1 MNYSSYPQTNN
12 TLTSVTKHYTQ
23 TTVYLQTSTMSA
35 MITIACGRPS
45 SSRRRT
51 TQQRSTSLSA
61 YMPKGLRSTQSG
73 VTQRR
78 TTVAKKVQPKSF
90 RSNYR
95 VPTTETMKPSGRWTT
110 KLQVKDATTVA
121 HTTRYQPK
129 VRVQVQVDEASAK
142 KKDWE
147 ARHAYWMKKEGERR
161 AAKSAAKKAAKQAWK
176 DGAAERLAAK
186 LRKAQEEKARQEE
199 LARQQEAEDS
209 DSSDGD
215 FFSSS
220 EDEEEEKE
228 DFPALP
234 TVAKVSKKVS
244 FKDDS
249 ENLMKPPCD
258 TKVFNTEDPPSSISD
273 EEEEEVILL
282 TRSANAWKPK
292 RLREEPKVVTSKKEQ
307 QKKWHDELLAIWRKE
322 YEASTNSWADTADL
336 CDDLAT
342 INALRLELGLP
353 QLDDDGEEIVEEEI
367 TTDQFGRPSADN
379 SAW

>member
-1 MNYSSYPQTNN
+1 MA
-12 TLTSVTKHYTQ
+12 
-23 TTVYLQTSTMSA
+23 A

-45 SSRRRT
+45 SSRR

-61 YMPKGLRSTQSG
+61 YMPKGFSTQSG
-73 VTQRR
+73 VSQRR
-78 TTVAKKVQPKSF
+78 TTVAKKVQPKVF
-90 RSNYR
+90 RSNYK
-95 VPTTETMKPSGRWTT
+95 VPVVEQMKPTGRWTS
-110 KLQVKDATTVA
+110 KLQVKDATMVA
-121 HTTRYQPK
+121 HTTRFQPRVQ
-129 VRVQVQVDEASAK
+129 VRVQVKPQVKRNS
-142 KKDWE
+142 
-147 ARHAYWMKKEGERR
+147 RPCAYCKEEGCHIRTCDKL
-161 AAKSAAKKAAKQAWK
+161 AAKNARKNASKKAAKKAWK
-176 DGAAERLAAK
+176 DAAAERLAAK
-186 LRKAQEEKARQEE
+186 IRKAEEEKARQEE

-220 EDEEEEKE
+220 EEEEEEVE

-234 TVAKVSKKVS
+234 TVAKVTKKVS

-273 EEEEEVILL
+273 DEEDKEEIVL

-292 RLREEPKVVTSKKEQ
+292 RLREEPKVVTPKTD
-307 QKKWHDELLAIWRKE
+307 QKQVWHDKLLAIWRKE

-336 CDDLAT
+336 ADDLAT

-353 QLDDDGEEIVEEEI
+353 QLDEDGEEIVEEEI

>member
-1 MNYSSYPQTNN
+1 MA
-12 TLTSVTKHYTQ
+12 
-23 TTVYLQTSTMSA
+23 A

-45 SSRRRT
+45 SSRRST
-51 TQQRSTSLSA
+51 TQQRSSSLSA

-95 VPTTETMKPSGRWTT
+95 VPTTETMKPTGRWTA

-129 VRVQVQVDEASAK
+129 VRVQVKVDEASAK

-161 AAKSAAKKAAKQAWK
+161 AAKSAAKKAWK

-220 EDEEEEKE
+220 EDEVEEEE

-273 EEEEEVILL
+273 EEEDKEEIVL

-292 RLREEPKVVTSKKEQ
+292 RIRQKTDQEQ
-307 QKKWHDELLAIWRKE
+307 HDELLAIWRKE
-322 YEASTNSWADTADL
+322 YEASTGSWADMTDL

-342 INALRLELGLP
+342 INALRLELRLP
-353 QLDDDGEEIVEEEI
+353 QLNDEGEEIVEEEI

>member
-1 MNYSSYPQTNN
+1 MA
-12 TLTSVTKHYTQ
+12 
-23 TTVYLQTSTMSA
+23 A

-45 SSRRRT
+45 SSRRST
-51 TQQRSTSLSA
+51 TQQRSNSLSA
-61 YMPKGLRSTQSG
+61 YMPKGTSTKSG
-73 VTQRR
+73 VHQRR
-78 TTVAKKVQPKSF
+78 TTVVKPQQSRTF

-95 VPTTETMKPSGRWTT
+95 VPVTEQMKPSGRWTA
-110 KLQVKDATTVA
+110 KLQVNDATTVA
-121 HTTRYQPK
+121 HTTRHQPK

-147 ARHAYWMKKEGERR
+147 ARHAYWMMKEGERK
-161 AAKSAAKKAAKQAWK
+161 AAKSAAKKASKKAWK
-176 DGAAERLAAK
+176 DGAAQRLAAK

-220 EDEEEEKE
+220 DEEEEVEEE

-234 TVAKVSKKVS
+234 TVAKSVS
-244 FKDDS
+244 FKNDS

-258 TKVFNTEDPPSSISD
+258 TKVFNKEDPPSSISEDD
-273 EEEEEVILL
+273 EEEEEIVL

-292 RLREEPKVVTSKKEQ
+292 RLRQTDQEQ
-307 QKKWHDELLAIWRKE
+307 HDELLAIWRKD
-322 YEASTNSWADTADL
+322 YEASDGSWGDQADL
-336 CDDLAT
+336 TDDLAT
-342 INALRLELGLP
+342 INALRQELGLP
-353 QLDDDGEEIVEEEI
+353 ELNDNGEEITINE
-367 TTDQFGRPSADN
+367 FGRPSADN

>member
-1 MNYSSYPQTNN
+1 MA
-12 TLTSVTKHYTQ
+12 
-23 TTVYLQTSTMSA
+23 A

-45 SSRRRT
+45 SSRR

-95 VPTTETMKPSGRWTT
+95 VPTTEAMKPSGRWTA

-147 ARHAYWMKKEGERR
+147 ARHAYWMKKEGERK

-176 DGAAERLAAK
+176 DAAAQRLAAK
-186 LRKAQEEKARQEE
+186 IRKAEEDKARQEE

-220 EDEEEEKE
+220 EEEEEEVE

-234 TVAKVSKKVS
+234 TVAKVTKKVS

-258 TKVFNTEDPPSSISD
+258 TKVFNTEDPPTSISD
-273 EEEEEVILL
+273 EDDEEEIVL

-292 RLREEPKVVTSKKEQ
+292 RLRQKTEQEE
-307 QKKWHDELLAIWRKE
+307 HDELLAIWRKD
-322 YEASTNSWADTADL
+322 YENSTGGWADTADL
-336 CDDLAT
+336 ADDLAT
-342 INALRLELGLP
+342 INALRVNLGLP
-353 QLDDDGEEIVEEEI
+353 ELDEDGEEIVEEEI

>member
-1 MNYSSYPQTNN
+1 MA
-12 TLTSVTKHYTQ
+12 
-23 TTVYLQTSTMSA
+23 A

-45 SSRRRT
+45 SSRRST
-51 TQQRSTSLSA
+51 TQQRSNSLSA
-61 YMPKGLRSTQSG
+61 YMPKGLHSTQSG
-73 VTQRR
+73 VHQRR
-78 TTVAKKVQPKSF
+78 TTVVKPQQSRTF

-95 VPTTETMKPSGRWTT
+95 VPVTEQMKPSGRWTA
-110 KLQVKDATTVA
+110 KLQVNDATTVA
-121 HTTRYQPK
+121 HTTRHQPK

-147 ARHAYWMKKEGERR
+147 ARHAYWMMKEGERK
-161 AAKSAAKKAAKQAWK
+161 AAKSAAKKASKKAWK
-176 DGAAERLAAK
+176 DGAAQRLAAK

-220 EDEEEEKE
+220 DEEEEEEE

-249 ENLMKPPCD
+249 ENLMKPPCE

-273 EEEEEVILL
+273 EEEDEEEIVL

-292 RLREEPKVVTSKKEQ
+292 RIRQKTDQEQ
-307 QKKWHDELLAIWRKE
+307 HDELLAIWRKD
-322 YEASTNSWADTADL
+322 YEASDGSWGDQADL
-336 CDDLAT
+336 ADDLAT
-342 INALRLELGLP
+342 INALRVGLSLP
-353 QLDDDGEEIVEEEI
+353 ELDDDGVEI
-367 TTDQFGRPSADN
+367 TIDEFGRPSADN

>member
-1 MNYSSYPQTNN
+1 MKIEVFCFQVFSIIPPNKKQT
-12 TLTSVTKHYTQ
+12 TSVTNTTKQ
-23 TTVYLQTSTMSA
+23 TTQLVTSTMAA
-35 MITIACGRPS
+35 MITITCGRPS
-45 SSRRRT
+45 TSRRST
-51 TQQRSTSLSA
+51 TQQRSNSLSA
-61 YMPKGLRSTQSG
+61 YMPKGLHSTKSG
-73 VTQRR
+73 VHQRR
-78 TTVAKKVQPKSF
+78 ANVVKPQQNRNF

-95 VPTTETMKPSGRWTT
+95 VPATEQMKPSGRWTA
-110 KLQVKDATTVA
+110 KLQVKDAATVA

-129 VRVQVQVDEASAK
+129 VRVQVKPDDASAK

-147 ARHAYWMKKEGERR
+147 TRHAYWMKKEGERK
-161 AAKSAAKKAAKQAWK
+161 AAKSAAKKASKKAWK

-199 LARQQEAEDS
+199 LARQQEEEDS

-220 EDEEEEKE
+220 EDEVEEEE

-258 TKVFNTEDPPSSISD
+258 TKVFNKEDPPSSISD
-273 EEEEEVILL
+273 DEEDKEEIVL

-292 RLREEPKVVTSKKEQ
+292 WRRPQGDQLILDQIKEKEAELTS
-307 QKKWHDELLAIWRKE
+307 
-322 YEASTNSWADTADL
+322 YSTDSWADSCEIEELEAEIEEL
-336 CDDLAT
+336 RAKLA
-342 INALRLELGLP
+342 
-353 QLDDDGEEIVEEEI
+353 
-367 TTDQFGRPSADN
+367 
-379 SAW
+379 

>member
-1 MNYSSYPQTNN
+1 
-12 TLTSVTKHYTQ
+12 
-23 TTVYLQTSTMSA
+23 

-45 SSRRRT
+45 TSRRRT
-51 TQQRSTSLSA
+51 TQQRSNSLSA
-61 YMPKGLRSTQSG
+61 YMPKGVRSTQSG

-78 TTVAKKVQPKSF
+78 TTVAKKVQPKNF

-95 VPTTETMKPSGRWTT
+95 IPATETMKPTGRWTA
-110 KLQVKDATTVA
+110 KLKVKDATTVA

-129 VRVQVQVDEASAK
+129 VRVQVQVDDASAK

-147 ARHAYWMKKEGERR
+147 TRHAYWMKKDGERK

-220 EDEEEEKE
+220 EEEEEEEEE

-258 TKVFNTEDPPSSISD
+258 TKVFNKEDPPSSISEDDED
-273 EEEEEVILL
+273 EEEIVL

-292 RLREEPKVVTSKKEQ
+292 RLRKTDQEQ
-307 QKKWHDELLAIWRKE
+307 HDELLAIWRKD
-322 YEASTNSWADTADL
+322 YEASTNSWADISDLADG
-336 CDDLAT
+336 LAT
-342 INALRLELGLP
+342 INALRQELALP
-353 QLDDDGEEIVEEEI
+353 ELNENGEEI

>member
-1 MNYSSYPQTNN
+1 MA
-12 TLTSVTKHYTQ
+12 
-23 TTVYLQTSTMSA
+23 A

-51 TQQRSTSLSA
+51 TQQRSNTLSA
-61 YMPKGLRSTQSG
+61 YMPKGLSSTQSG

-95 VPTTETMKPSGRWTT
+95 VPTTETMKPTGRWTA

-147 ARHAYWMKKEGERR
+147 ARHAYWMKKEGERK
-161 AAKSAAKKAAKQAWK
+161 AAKSAAKKKAKQAWK

-209 DSSDGD
+209 DSSEGD

-273 EEEEEVILL
+273 EEEEEEVILL

-292 RLREEPKVVTSKKEQ
+292 RLREEPKVVNPK
-307 QKKWHDELLAIWRKE
+307 KKWHDELLAIWRKE
-322 YEASTNSWADTADL
+322 YEASTNSWADIADL
-336 CDDLAT
+336 ADDLAI
-342 INALRLELGLP
+342 INGLRLELGLP
-353 QLDDDGEEIVEEEI
+353 ELNENGEEIVEEKI

>member
-1 MNYSSYPQTNN
+1 MA
-12 TLTSVTKHYTQ
+12 
-23 TTVYLQTSTMSA
+23 A

-45 SSRRRT
+45 SSRR
-51 TQQRSTSLSA
+51 TQQRSNTLSA

-95 VPTTETMKPSGRWTT
+95 VPTTEAMKPTGRWTA

-176 DGAAERLAAK
+176 DAAAQRLAAK
-186 LRKAQEEKARQEE
+186 IRKAEEDKARQEE

-220 EDEEEEKE
+220 EEEEEEVE

-234 TVAKVSKKVS
+234 TVAKVTKKVS

-273 EEEEEVILL
+273 DEEDKEEIVL

-292 RLREEPKVVTSKKEQ
+292 RLREEPKVVTPKTD
-307 QKKWHDELLAIWRKE
+307 QKQVWHDKLLAIWRKE

-353 QLDDDGEEIVEEEI
+353 QLDDDGEEIVEPEI

>member
-1 MNYSSYPQTNN
+1 MKIEVFCFQVFSIIPPNKKQT
-12 TLTSVTKHYTQ
+12 TSVTNTTKQ
-23 TTVYLQTSTMSA
+23 TTQLVTSTMAA
-35 MITIACGRPS
+35 MITITCGRPS
-45 SSRRRT
+45 TSRRST
-51 TQQRSTSLSA
+51 TQQRSNSLSA
-61 YMPKGLRSTQSG
+61 YMPKGLHSTKSG
-73 VTQRR
+73 VSQRR
-78 TTVAKKVQPKSF
+78 TTVVKKVQSKNF

-95 VPTTETMKPSGRWTT
+95 VPATEQMKPSGRWTA
-110 KLQVKDATTVA
+110 KLQVKDAATVA

-129 VRVQVQVDEASAK
+129 VRVQVKPDDASAK

-147 ARHAYWMKKEGERR
+147 TRHAYWMKKEGERK
-161 AAKSAAKKAAKQAWK
+161 AAKSAAKKASKKAWK

-199 LARQQEAEDS
+199 LARQQEEEDS

-220 EDEEEEKE
+220 DEEEEVEEE

-234 TVAKVSKKVS
+234 TVAKSVS
-244 FKDDS
+244 FKNDS

-258 TKVFNTEDPPSSISD
+258 TKVFNKEDPPSSISEDDED
-273 EEEEEVILL
+273 EEEIVL

-292 RLREEPKVVTSKKEQ
+292 RLRQKTDKEQ
-307 QKKWHDELLAIWRKE
+307 HDELLAIWRKE
-322 YEASTNSWADTADL
+322 YEASTNSWADISDL
-336 CDDLAT
+336 ADDLAT
-342 INALRLELGLP
+342 INALREKLGLTE
-353 QLDDDGEEIVEEEI
+353 LNDNGEEI

>member
-1 MNYSSYPQTNN
+1 MA
-12 TLTSVTKHYTQ
+12 
-23 TTVYLQTSTMSA
+23 A

-51 TQQRSTSLSA
+51 TQQRSNTLSA
-61 YMPKGLRSTQSG
+61 YMPKGLLSTQSG

-95 VPTTETMKPSGRWTT
+95 VPTTETMKPTGRWTA

-129 VRVQVQVDEASAK
+129 VRVQVKVDEASAK

-209 DSSDGD
+209 ESSDGD

-220 EDEEEEKE
+220 EEEEEEEE

-234 TVAKVSKKVS
+234 TVAKVTKKVS

-273 EEEEEVILL
+273 EEEEEEVILL

-292 RLREEPKVVTSKKEQ
+292 RLREEPKVVTPKTD
-307 QKKWHDELLAIWRKE
+307 QKQAWHDKLLAIWRKE
-322 YEASTNSWADTADL
+322 YEASTNSWADISDL
-336 CDDLAT
+336 ADDLAI

-353 QLDDDGEEIVEEEI
+353 ELNENGEEMVEEEI

>member
-1 MNYSSYPQTNN
+1 MA
-12 TLTSVTKHYTQ
+12 
-23 TTVYLQTSTMSA
+23 A

-45 SSRRRT
+45 SSRRST
-51 TQQRSTSLSA
+51 TQQRSSSLSA
-61 YMPKGLRSTQSG
+61 YMPKGLRSSQSG

-95 VPTTETMKPSGRWTT
+95 VPTTEAMKPTGRWTA

-129 VRVQVQVDEASAK
+129 VRVQVQVDDASAK

-147 ARHAYWMKKEGERR
+147 ARHAYWMKKEGERK

-199 LARQQEAEDS
+199 IARQQEAEDS

-220 EDEEEEKE
+220 EEEEEEVE

-234 TVAKVSKKVS
+234 TVAKVTKKVS

-273 EEEEEVILL
+273 EDEEEEVILL
-282 TRSANAWKPK
+282 TRSANAWKPR
-292 RLREEPKVVTSKKEQ
+292 RLREEAEVVNPK
-307 QKKWHDELLAIWRKE
+307 KKWHDELLAIWRKE
-322 YEASTNSWADTADL
+322 YEASTNSWADISDL
-336 CDDLAT
+336 ADDLAT
-342 INALRLELGLP
+342 INALRQELRLP
-353 QLDDDGEEIVEEEI
+353 ELNENGEEIVEPEI

>member
-1 MNYSSYPQTNN
+1 MA
-12 TLTSVTKHYTQ
+12 
-23 TTVYLQTSTMSA
+23 A

-45 SSRRRT
+45 SSRRST
-51 TQQRSTSLSA
+51 TQQRSSSLSA
-61 YMPKGLRSTQSG
+61 YMPKGLRSSQSG

-95 VPTTETMKPSGRWTT
+95 VPTTEAMKPSGRWTA

-147 ARHAYWMKKEGERR
+147 ARHAYWMKKEGERK
-161 AAKSAAKKAAKQAWK
+161 AAKSAAKKKAKQAWK

-220 EDEEEEKE
+220 EEEEEEVE

-273 EEEEEVILL
+273 EEEEEEVILL

-292 RLREEPKVVTSKKEQ
+292 RIRQKTEQEE
-307 QKKWHDELLAIWRKE
+307 HDELLAIWRQDYAK
-322 YEASTNSWADTADL
+322 SDGGWADTADL

-342 INALRLELGLP
+342 INTLRQNLGLP
-353 QLDDDGEEIVEEEI
+353 ELDEDGEEIVEPEI

>member
-1 MNYSSYPQTNN
+1 MA
-12 TLTSVTKHYTQ
+12 
-23 TTVYLQTSTMSA
+23 A

-51 TQQRSTSLSA
+51 TQQRSTSISA

-95 VPTTETMKPSGRWTT
+95 VPTTEAMKPTGRWTS

-129 VRVQVQVDEASAK
+129 VRVQVQADEASAK

-209 DSSDGD
+209 ESSDGD

-220 EDEEEEKE
+220 EDEEEEVE

-273 EEEEEVILL
+273 EEEEEEVILL

-292 RLREEPKVVTSKKEQ
+292 RLREEPKVVNPKTN
-307 QKKWHDELLAIWRKE
+307 QKQAWHDELLAIWRKE
-322 YEASTNSWADTADL
+322 YEASTNSWADIADL
-336 CDDLAT
+336 ADDLAT
-342 INALRLELGLP
+342 INALRQELGLP
-353 QLDDDGEEIVEEEI
+353 ELNENGEEIVEPEI

>member
-1 MNYSSYPQTNN
+1 VFSIIPPKHNIQQTLQN
-12 TLTSVTKHYTQ
+12 TTK
-23 TTVYLQTSTMSA
+23 LQEPPTIMAA

-45 SSRRRT
+45 STRRRA
-51 TQQRSTSLSA
+51 TQQHSNSLSA

-78 TTVAKKVQPKSF
+78 TTVVKPQQSRTF

-95 VPTTETMKPSGRWTT
+95 VPATEAMKPSGRWTA
-110 KLQVKDATTVA
+110 KLQVIDATTVA
-121 HTTRYQPK
+121 HTARYQPK
-129 VRVQVQVDEASAK
+129 VRVPVQVDEASAK

-147 ARHAYWMKKEGERR
+147 ARHAYWMKKEGERM
-161 AAKSAAKKAAKQAWK
+161 AAKSATKKASKKAWK

-220 EDEEEEKE
+220 EEEEVDDE

-258 TKVFNTEDPPSSISD
+258 TKVFNKEDPPSSISD
-273 EEEEEVILL
+273 DEEDKEEIVL

-292 RLREEPKVVTSKKEQ
+292 RIRQKTDQEQ
-307 QKKWHDELLAIWRKE
+307 HDELLAIWKRE
-322 YEASTNSWADTADL
+322 YAASTGSWADEADL
-336 CDDLAT
+336 SDDLAT
-342 INALRLELGLP
+342 INALRQDLGLP
-353 QLDDDGEEIVEEEI
+353 ELNDEGEIQ
-367 TTDQFGRPSADN
+367 TDQFGRPNADN